1 RLFALMET
9 NMQRMLQRLGASTA
23 DTQFK
28 RAPQGWIFRAPT
40 PWVLGPRPHYLV
52 SEALKAKIEVVL
64 GASHLVVW
72 LFLIPI
78 GFVLILSVGSVP
90 PKVPSVAS
98 GLLLIFLYC
107 SLLLPGLQN
116 LWHCLA
122 LRALLKNSSRTTE

>member
-1 RLFALMET
+1 
-9 NMQRMLQRLGASTA
+9 
-23 DTQFK
+23 
-28 RAPQGWIFRAPT
+28 
-40 PWVLGPRPHYLV
+40 
-52 SEALKAKIEVVL
+52 
-64 GASHLVVW
+64 W

-122 LRALLKNSSRTTE
+122 LRALLKNSSRTTEKMTLAERLNPREALYSVEYLIFLLMLFLVIFFGMLFFSAHR